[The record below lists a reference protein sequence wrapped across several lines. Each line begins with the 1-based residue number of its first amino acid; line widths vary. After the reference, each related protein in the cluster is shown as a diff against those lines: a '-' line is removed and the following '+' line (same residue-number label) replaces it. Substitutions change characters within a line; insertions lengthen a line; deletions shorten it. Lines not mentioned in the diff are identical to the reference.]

1 MARKSRKNL
10 NKGQSAQVA
19 VYIRTAMY
27 VRLSVEDNCHRG
39 NSLENQQLVIKDYL
53 SNKPEFQL
61 YDTYIDNGLSG
72 RNFNRPSFR
81 RMLADI
87 EAGHIDCVI
96 VKDLSRLG
104 RNFIDTSY
112 YIEQYFFAHNIRF
125 IAVTDQFDTAD
136 PNNLHGGIMLPL
148 KNMINEAYSL
158 DIGKKIK
165 AQQRQAMRDGE
176 YVGSRAPYG
185 YKKDPDNCH
194 HLIIDEEPAQIV
206 RQIYQWAYDDMGI
219 SEIVRKLNEMGA
231 VTPSHYKKATGE
243 IKHENLIGRGKWQS
257 FTVAKIL
264 KNEVYIG
271 DLVQGKT
278 KTVDHSQIKADEDNY
293 ITVCNTHEAII
304 SREVFDK
311 VNANL
316 EQISEISKA
325 KPTNP
330 YTPNLF
336 KGKIYC
342 AHCGK
347 HLNRL
352 CERRKKK
359 DDVYRFYCI
368 SNNRI
373 AHNTCPGVSI
383 REDELIPSVIE
394 ILEKKL
400 SVALGDCLP
409 EYYLEFA
416 QQKER
421 LSIITDSGVTK
432 AELLRNQRMIQGLY
446 ENVVQGV
453 ISTEDYFSLK
463 KDYEQRIEELSAEL
477 TSYNDRIAQ
486 LDHEVE
492 EYKSVCED
500 ALLLNSN
507 HQLTAELI
515 ERLINRVV
523 ISHEK
528 GVEIVFRFQDD
539 YTKAVTA

>member
-10 NKGQSAQVA
+10 QKEQSAQVS

-39 NSLENQQLVIKDYL
+39 NSLENQQLVINDYL

-72 RNFNRPSFR
+72 RNFNRPSFQ

-87 EAGHIDCVI
+87 EAGKIDCVV

-112 YIEQYFFAHNIRF
+112 YIEQYFFTHNIRF

-176 YVGSRAPYG
+176 YVGARAPYG
-185 YKKDPDNCH
+185 YKKDPHNCH
-194 HLIIDEEPAQIV
+194 KLIIDEEPAQVV
-206 RQIYQWAYDDMGI
+206 RQIFQWAYDGVGI

-264 KNEVYIG
+264 KSEVYIG
-271 DLVQGKT
+271 DMVQGKT
-278 KTVDHSQIKADEDNY
+278 KTIDHSQIRADEDNY
-293 ITVCNTHEAII
+293 ITVRNTHEPLV
-304 SREVFDK
+304 SREVFEK
-311 VNANL
+311 VNQRL
-316 EQISEISKA
+316 QQIHESSTA
-325 KPTNP
+325 KVLHP

-342 AHCGK
+342 AHCRR

-352 CERRKKK
+352 CARHKTVP
-359 DDVYRFYCI
+359 DTYRFYCI

-373 AHNTCPGVSI
+373 AHGTCPGVSI

-394 ILEKKL
+394 ILETKL

-409 EYYLEFA
+409 DYYLEFA

-432 AELLRNQRMIQGLY
+432 AELLRNQRLIQGLY

-453 ISTEDYFSLK
+453 ITTEDYYSLK
-463 KDYEQRIEELSAEL
+463 KGYEQRIEELSAEL
-477 TSYNDRIAQ
+477 TAYSDRITE
-486 LDHEVE
+486 LDNEVE
-492 EYKSVCED
+492 EYKSVRED

-507 HQLTAELI
+507 HQLTTELI
-515 ERLINRVV
+515 ERLIDRVV
-523 ISHEK
+523 ISHDK
-528 GVEIVFRFQDD
+528 EIKIVYRFQDD
-539 YTKAVTA
+539 YTKAVKS